1 MTAGPPCLSLPVAH
15 WPQLDRERW
24 RVALQA
30 GGLFEPDKPASRWSP
45 ARRKIVVQ
53 AYGQWLAFL
62 DRGGMLDPACGA
74 ADRATEARLR
84 AFVTELQGRV
94 APASVSLMVGGLLRI
109 FAALAPE
116 GDWTMLGRVY
126 SHLKQTAA
134 PSRDKISRLV
144 AAGDLFELGIRL
156 MQTCEDGPRHRTHIA
171 TQYRDGLIIALLI
184 CCPIRLKNL
193 TELVIGQHLV
203 FDGEAY
209 GLQLTAAET
218 KTGRPYRAAIP
229 TELTGYI
236 GRYLEVIRPELQSI
250 APGGAGGRLWL
261 GRFGTPLGSAA
272 IRVQIEQRTKTA
284 FGRAVWPHLFRDCA
298 VTELVDLAPEEIGVA
313 ADLLGHTGLQTT
325 QKHYIHAQGMTAH
338 ARVQEVIQ
346 RRRAAASS

>member
-1 MTAGPPCLSLPVAH
+1 MPGVPRP
-15 WPQLDRERW
+15 
-24 RVALQA
+24 RVPL
-30 GGLFEPDKPASRWSP
+30 
-45 ARRKIVVQ
+45 
-53 AYGQWLAFL
+53 
-62 DRGGMLDPACGA
+62 
-74 ADRATEARLR
+74 
-84 AFVTELQGRV
+84 
-94 APASVSLMVGGLLRI
+94 
-109 FAALAPE
+109 
-116 GDWTMLGRVY
+116 WTMLARVY

-156 MQTCEDGPRHRTHIA
+156 METCEDGPRHRTHVA

-236 GRYLEVIRPELQSI
+236 GRYLEVVRPILQSI
-250 APGGAGGRLWL
+250 ARGGRRRGAGGRLWL

-272 IRVQIEQRTKTA
+272 IRVQIEQRTKAA
-284 FGRAVWPHLFRDCA
+284 FGKAVWPHLFRDCA

-313 ADLLGHTGLQTT
+313 ADLLGHAGLQTT

-338 ARVQEVIQ
+338 ARVQEVIRS
-346 RRRAAASS
+346 RRVAAMAGENDSMRTGRPDHALRGTVVEIPGMGPDETRFTDPATQNPDSK

>member
-1 MTAGPPCLSLPVAH
+1 MALGAAARGLP
-15 WPQLDRERW
+15 R
-24 RVALQA
+24 
-30 GGLFEPDKPASRWSP
+30 GDKPASQWSP
-45 ARRKIVVQ
+45 ARRRIVEQ
-53 AYGQWLAFL
+53 AYGQWLAYL
-62 DRGGMLDPACGA
+62 DRQGVLDPACAPGE
-74 ADRATEARLR
+74 RATEVRLR

-94 APASVSLMVGGLLRI
+94 APPSVSQMVGGLLRM
-109 FAALAPE
+109 FAVVAPE
-116 GDWTMLGRVY
+116 GDWTMLARVC

-144 AAGDLFELGIRL
+144 AAGDLLELGIRL

-171 TQYRDGLIIALLI
+171 TQYSDGLIIALLI
-184 CCPIRLKNL
+184 ACPIRLKNL

-203 FDGEAY
+203 FDGEAH

-236 GRYLEVIRPELQSI
+236 GRYLEVIRPMLQSI
-250 APGGAGGRLWL
+250 ARRGEVEGAGGRLWL

-272 IRVQIEQRTKTA
+272 IRVQIEQRTKAA

-313 ADLLGHTGLQTT
+313 ADLLGHAGLQTT
-325 QKHYIHAQGMTAH
+325 QKHYLHAQGMTAH
-338 ARVQEVIQ
+338 ARVLGMIQ
-346 RRRAAASS
+346 RRRAAVAARRKARRLDAPAPA